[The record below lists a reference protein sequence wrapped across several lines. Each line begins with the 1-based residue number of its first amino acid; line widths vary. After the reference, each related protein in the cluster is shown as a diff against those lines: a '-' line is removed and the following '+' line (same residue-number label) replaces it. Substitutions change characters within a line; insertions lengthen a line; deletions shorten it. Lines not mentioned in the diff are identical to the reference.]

1 MSKLEQGNLKHG
13 LSNRHIQL
21 IALGGAIGTGL
32 FLGISQSIKLAGPSV
47 ILGYAIA
54 GFIAFLMMR
63 QLGEMVVQE
72 PVSGSFSHFAY
83 KYWGS
88 FAGFMSGWNYW
99 VLNILVC
106 MAELSAIGLYI
117 QYWWPEIPTWASA
130 LVFFLL
136 INGINLLHVKLF
148 GEMEFWFSIVKIL
161 AILAMIG
168 FGSYL
173 LATGTAGSQAGISN
187 LWALGGFFPFG
198 VEGLVMAM
206 AVIIFAFG
214 GIELFGI
221 TAAEARDPDKTLPKA
236 VNQII
241 YRILI
246 FYIATLFV
254 LFALFPWNQMA
265 EGGSPFVM
273 VFASLDSQGVA
284 TMLNFVILTAAVSVY
299 NGTSYCSSRMLLGL
313 AQQGNAPKFLKKIN
327 KNGIP
332 TNAVLVSAFVTVLC
346 VILNYIFPE
355 KAFGLLMMLVVA
367 AIVINWIVIS
377 WTHLKFRKAMLAQ
390 GETTKFPSI
399 AYPFSNYLCIVFM
412 LGILVVMSLTADMRI
427 AVMMIPAWILCLM
440 LAYALKL
447 RKLRNAEPN
456 AVLNPDV

>member
-161 AILAMIG
+161 TILAMIG

-173 LATGTAGSQAGISN
+173 LATGTAGPQAGISN

-440 LAYALKL
+440 LAYAVKL

-456 AVLNPDV
+456 VVLNPDV